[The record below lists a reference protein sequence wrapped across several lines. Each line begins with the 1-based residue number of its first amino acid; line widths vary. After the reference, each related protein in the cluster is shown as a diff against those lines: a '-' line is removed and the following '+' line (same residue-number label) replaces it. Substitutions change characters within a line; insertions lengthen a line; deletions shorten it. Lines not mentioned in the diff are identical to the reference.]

1 MGDGCCSDY
10 TRARLLKAAVARAGR
25 GLPPIEPGM
34 PAPAGTGMRRRTFL
48 SGAAGLALSV
58 YGAAHGG
65 LPSFEEGIAQAA
77 GTGPGPVLVSIFMP
91 GGVDSMSLLAPVGD
105 PKYQQLRPTL
115 KLAPGAGPELR
126 EDPRLMWHP
135 AAQGLSKLYAEGK
148 VSVFPA
154 IGYDHPDQSHF
165 TSRHYWEVG
174 ELNPKNQL
182 GWLGRYLDAAGTPDN
197 PLQGLS
203 LSYGLSPTLATA
215 RNPVAALESPQSYTF
230 SSPGVWNPVSTP
242 MLGAMGGLGSLPTP
256 SSEVQ
261 LAGARGVASA
271 AGRLLTQLSA
281 FVTPDGD
288 PHYNSPVAY
297 PANSNFAQR
306 LAGLAAMIA
315 GGLPLRVV
323 TVDADDGDF
332 DTHAEQGKN
341 FAPRIQG
348 VMDALLAFQ
357 RDLEARGL
365 AGRVLISL
373 WSEFGRRPG
382 ENGSGTDHGAAGSAF
397 VIGERSAATMVG
409 EFPGLDVLDDNDNLR
424 ATSDFRGL
432 YCSLLEQWLGTDA
445 VAVIPGAG
453 SFARPKVVR

>member
-1 MGDGCCSDY
+1 MSDGCCSDF
-10 TRARLLKAAVARAGR
+10 TRTRLLKAAVAQAGR

-34 PAPAGTGMRRRTFL
+34 PTPAGTGMRRRTFL

-58 YGAAHGG
+58 YGAARVG
-65 LPSFEEGIAQAA
+65 LRSFEEGIAQAA
-77 GTGPGPVLVSIFMP
+77 ADGPGPVLVSIFMP

-105 PKYQQLRPTL
+105 PKYQTLRPNL
-115 KLAPGAGPELR
+115 KVAPGAGAALR

-135 AAQGLSKLYAEGK
+135 AARGLTKLYDEGK

-174 ELNPKNQL
+174 ELNPQNQL

-215 RNPVAALESPQSYTF
+215 HTPVAALESPQSYTF
-230 SSPGVWNPVSTP
+230 SSPGVWDPVNAP
-242 MLGAMGGLGSLPTP
+242 MLGAIGGLGALATP
-256 SSEVQ
+256 SGETQ
-261 LAGARGVASA
+261 LAGARGVAGA
-271 AGRLLTQLSA
+271 AGKLRAQLA
-281 FVTPDGD
+281 GYVTPDGQ

-297 PANSNFAQR
+297 PADSSFAQR

-332 DTHAEQGKN
+332 DTHAEQQKN

-348 VMDALLAFQ
+348 VMDAVLAFQ

-373 WSEFGRRPG
+373 WSEFGRRPE

-397 VIGERSAATMVG
+397 VIGARAAGTMVG
-409 EFPGLDVLDDNDNLR
+409 EFPGLSVLDDNDNLR
-424 ATSDFRGL
+424 ATSDFRAL
-432 YCSLLEQWLGTDA
+432 YCSLLEQWLGTA
-445 VAVIPGAG
+445 AAAVIPGAA
-453 SFARPKVVR
+453 SLPRPQVVR